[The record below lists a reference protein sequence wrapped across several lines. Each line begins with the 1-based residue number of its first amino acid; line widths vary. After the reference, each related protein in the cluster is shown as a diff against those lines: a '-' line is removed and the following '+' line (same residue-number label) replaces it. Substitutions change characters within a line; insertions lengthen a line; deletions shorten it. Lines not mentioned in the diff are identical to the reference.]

1 MADTK
6 SKSKDVPV
14 VKHSKEQLIKSNK
27 YRQYIDFLNAVLD
40 DSVSYTQQEVDEK
53 IEDYYGRRQ

>member
-1 MADTK
+1 MADT
-6 SKSKDVPV
+6 KSKDVPV
-14 VKHSKEQLIKSNK
+14 VKHSKDQLIKSNK

-53 IEDYYGRRQ
+53 IEDYYA

>member
-1 MADTK
+1 MADT
-6 SKSKDVPV
+6 KSKDVPV
-14 VKHSKEQLIKSNK
+14 VKHSKDQLIKSNK

>member
-6 SKSKDVPV
+6 SKDVV

-40 DSVSYTQQEVDEK
+40 DSESYTQQEVDEK